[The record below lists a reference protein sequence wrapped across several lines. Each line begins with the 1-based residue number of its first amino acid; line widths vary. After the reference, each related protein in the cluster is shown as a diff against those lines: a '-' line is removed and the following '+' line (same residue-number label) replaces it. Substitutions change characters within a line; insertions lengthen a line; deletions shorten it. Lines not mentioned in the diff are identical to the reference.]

1 MEKIQNE
8 NDKLYD
14 IACNYQRNYYTENGC
29 IKESYFVKREED
41 SYIREYGFET
51 LPELKDELKKM
62 WNEDVVMQECMQ
74 TVLVSALKLKPVEGK
89 DGETRNGGEDKS
101 EKLPGYIYN
110 F

>member
-1 MEKIQNE
+1 MDKSQNE
-8 NDKLYD
+8 KDKLYE
-14 IACNYQRNYYTENGC
+14 IACGFQKNYYTGSDCTE
-29 IKESYFVKREED
+29 ESYFIKRVEE

-62 WNEDVVMQECMQ
+62 WDEDAVMQECMQ

-89 DGETRNGGEDKS
+89 DGETRNCGEDKS